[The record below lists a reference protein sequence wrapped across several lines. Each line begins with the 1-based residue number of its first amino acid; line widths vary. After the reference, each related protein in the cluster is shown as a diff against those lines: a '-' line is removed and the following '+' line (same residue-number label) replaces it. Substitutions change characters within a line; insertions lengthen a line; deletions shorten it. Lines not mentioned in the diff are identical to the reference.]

1 MKLHLE
7 GLRRRVVKYY
17 FIMIIITVALFEVLF
32 MFYMKEYYYS
42 MAKSYLEQQVRY
54 TQSSYDSTAMDST
67 SFQDKINNIL
77 EKESLSQDSSYK
89 EVNNDFAV
97 AIEIINKNKE
107 IILDQYGIKTN
118 EVVNYEDVNKAL
130 AGNEDYS
137 FSISSIIET
146 KDHIM
151 SVSVPLKVNNVVEGV
166 VRYSVSLNKADS
178 AIFRVV
184 FMIFIGGLVIL
195 LICLLISLRF
205 ADSLIRPIQDL
216 KKTANQL
223 AQGNYNIK
231 LENEKLHDDEIGDLV
246 RTFDHM
252 AKEIDKTRKL
262 KEEFISSVS
271 HELRTPLTSIK
282 GWSETLGYEGISR
295 EELDLGLGTIQDE
308 TERLITLVEELLD
321 FSRLA
326 SDRIR
331 LQIDTVNVVKLAK
344 DVVNQLGVKASEK
357 NITLLT
363 EFNTKEREIADIQGD
378 KNRLKQVLIN
388 LVQNALKFTEEGG
401 YVVVRLSQG
410 DEYTTFSV
418 VDNGIGIKQ
427 ENLDKVLEKFFQE
440 DYHKSGSGIGLAI
453 SNEIVKLH
461 KGKLILESQKGEGTC
476 ITFTLKNNYPQN
488 FRLLPEKPRLL
499 TVVPPR

>member
-1 MKLHLE
+1 MRLHLE

-54 TQSSYDSTAMDST
+54 TQSSYNSSGMDST

-77 EKESLSQDSSYK
+77 EKEGLNQGSGYSEGSDNFS
-89 EVNNDFAV
+89 V
-97 AIEIINKNKE
+97 AIEIINRNKE
-107 IILDQYGIKTN
+107 VVLDQYGIKTG
-118 EVVNYEDVNKAL
+118 EVVNYDDVNKAL
-130 AGNEDYS
+130 TGSQEYNFY
-137 FSISSIIET
+137 IYTVKET

-151 SVSVPLKVNNVVEGV
+151 SISVPLKVNNIVEGV
-166 VRYSVSLNKADS
+166 VRYSVSLTKADN
-178 AIFRVV
+178 AIFRVIC
-184 FMIFIGGLVIL
+184 MIFIGGLVIL
-195 LICLLISLRF
+195 LISLLLSLRF
-205 ADSLIRPIQDL
+205 AESLIRPIQDL

-223 AQGNYNIK
+223 AQGNYNIN

-246 RTFDHM
+246 KTFDHM

-295 EELDLGLGTIQDE
+295 EELDLGLGIIQDE

-331 LQIDTVNVVKLAK
+331 LQIDSVNVTKLAK

-363 EFNTKEREIADIQGD
+363 EFNTKESEIVDIQGD

-410 DEYTTFSV
+410 EEYTTFSV
-418 VDNGIGIKQ
+418 IDNGIGIKQ

-440 DYHKSGSGIGLAI
+440 DYNKSGSGIGLAI

-461 KGKLILESQKGEGTC
+461 KGKMILESEKGEGTC
-476 ITFTLKNNYPQN
+476 ITFTLKNN
-488 FRLLPEKPRLL
+488 LMDAIAE
-499 TVVPPR
+499 

>member
-54 TQSSYDSTAMDST
+54 TQNSYDSSGMDST

-295 EELDLGLGTIQDE
+295 EELDLGLGIIQDE

-476 ITFTLKNNYPQN
+476 ITFTLKNN
-488 FRLLPEKPRLL
+488 LMDAIAEEKM
-499 TVVPPR
+499 

>member
-137 FSISSIIET
+137 FSISSISET

-295 EELDLGLGTIQDE
+295 EELDLGLGIIQDE

-461 KGKLILESQKGEGTC
+461 KGKLILESRKRRRYLYYLY
-476 ITFTLKNNYPQN
+476 FK
-488 FRLLPEKPRLL
+488 K
-499 TVVPPR
+499 

>member
-1 MKLHLE
+1 MILHLD
-7 GLRRRVVKYY
+7 GLRKRVVKYY

-54 TQSSYDSTAMDST
+54 TQNSYDSSGMDST

-77 EKESLSQDSSYK
+77 EKEGLNQSSGYG
-89 EVNNDFAV
+89 ESSDNFSV

-107 IILDQYGIKTN
+107 VMLDQYGIKTG
-118 EVVNYEDVNKAL
+118 EVVNYDDVNKAL
-130 AGNEDYS
+130 TGSQDYN
-137 FSISSIIET
+137 FYIYSISET

-151 SVSVPLKVNNVVEGV
+151 SISVPLKVNNVVEGV
-166 VRYSVSLNKADS
+166 VRYSVSLKKADN

-184 FMIFIGGLVIL
+184 CIIFIGGLVIL
-195 LICLLISLRF
+195 LICLLLSLRF
-205 ADSLIRPIQDL
+205 ADSLIKPIQDL

-223 AQGNYNIK
+223 AQGNYNIN

-246 RTFDHM
+246 KTFDHM

-295 EELDLGLGTIQDE
+295 EELDLGLGIIQDE

-331 LQIDTVNVVKLAK
+331 LQIDSVNVTKLAK

-363 EFNTKEREIADIQGD
+363 EFNTKESEIVDIQGD

-410 DEYTTFSV
+410 EEYTTFSV

-427 ENLDKVLEKFFQE
+427 ENLDKLLKDESF
-440 DYHKSGSGIGLAI
+440 KSLDA
-453 SNEIVKLH
+453 VKN
-461 KGKLILESQKGEGTC
+461 G
-476 ITFTLKNNYPQN
+476 
-488 FRLLPEKPRLL
+488 R
-499 TVVPPR
+499 VVPLMLGDMYASGVRTANGIETISQGLYPSLNK

>member
-137 FSISSIIET
+137 FSISSISET

-295 EELDLGLGTIQDE
+295 EELDLGLGIIQDE

-363 EFNTKEREIADIQGD
+363 EFNTKEREIA
-378 KNRLKQVLIN
+378 
-388 LVQNALKFTEEGG
+388 
-401 YVVVRLSQG
+401 
-410 DEYTTFSV
+410 
-418 VDNGIGIKQ
+418 
-427 ENLDKVLEKFFQE
+427 EK
-440 DYHKSGSGIGLAI
+440 
-453 SNEIVKLH
+453 
-461 KGKLILESQKGEGTC
+461 
-476 ITFTLKNNYPQN
+476 
-488 FRLLPEKPRLL
+488 
-499 TVVPPR
+499 

>member
-1 MKLHLE
+1 
-7 GLRRRVVKYY
+7 
-17 FIMIIITVALFEVLF
+17 
-32 MFYMKEYYYS
+32 
-42 MAKSYLEQQVRY
+42 
-54 TQSSYDSTAMDST
+54 
-67 SFQDKINNIL
+67 
-77 EKESLSQDSSYK
+77 
-89 EVNNDFAV
+89 
-97 AIEIINKNKE
+97 
-107 IILDQYGIKTN
+107 
-118 EVVNYEDVNKAL
+118 
-130 AGNEDYS
+130 
-137 FSISSIIET
+137 
-146 KDHIM
+146 M

-295 EELDLGLGTIQDE
+295 EELDLGLGIIQDE
-308 TERLITLVEELLD
+308 TERMISLVEDLLD
-321 FSRLA
+321 FSRLS

-331 LQIDTVNVVKLAK
+331 LQIDMVDVRKLAK
-344 DVVNQLGVKASEK
+344 GVVAQLTVKANEK

-363 EFNTKEREIADIQGD
+363 EFKTEDIVDIQGD
-378 KNRLKQVLIN
+378 KNRLRQVLIN
-388 LVQNALKFTEEGG
+388 LVQNAIKFTSEGG
-401 YVVVRLSQG
+401 YIVVIVSQG
-410 DEYTTFSV
+410 EEFTTFTV
-418 VDNGIGIKQ
+418 TDNGVGIKK
-427 ENLDKVLEKFFQE
+427 ENLTKVLDKFFQE
-440 DYHKSGSGIGLAI
+440 DYNKAGSGLGLAI

-461 KGKLILESQKGEGTC
+461 GGKMIIESEKNVGTT
-476 ITFTLKNNYPQN
+476 ITFTLKNKII
-488 FRLLPEKPRLL
+488 ESI
-499 TVVPPR
+499 

>member
-1 MKLHLE
+1 MILHLD
-7 GLRRRVVKYY
+7 GLRKRVVKYY
-17 FIMIIITVALFEVLF
+17 FIMIIITVTLFEALF

-42 MAKSYLEQQVRY
+42 MAKSYLEQKVRY
-54 TQSSYDSTAMDST
+54 TQNSYDSSAMDST

-77 EKESLSQDSSYK
+77 EKEGITNNSGYSQSNDNFYVAIDIINRDK
-89 EVNNDFAV
+89 EV
-97 AIEIINKNKE
+97 
-107 IILDQYGIKTN
+107 ILDQYGIKTGK
-118 EVVNYEDVNKAL
+118 VVNYDDVNKAL
-130 AGNEDYS
+130 TGSQDYN
-137 FSISSIIET
+137 FYIYSIKET

-166 VRYSVSLNKADS
+166 VRYSISLNKADN
-178 AIFRVV
+178 AIFRV
-184 FMIFIGGLVIL
+184 FCMIFIGGLVIL
-195 LICLLISLRF
+195 LICLLLSLRF
-205 ADSLIRPIQDL
+205 AESLIGPIQDL

-223 AQGNYNIK
+223 AQGNYNIN

-295 EELDLGLGTIQDE
+295 EELDLGLGIIQDE

-331 LQIDTVNVVKLAK
+331 LQIDSVNVTKLAK

-363 EFNTKEREIADIQGD
+363 EFNTKESEIVDIQGD

-401 YVVVRLSQG
+401 YVVIRLSQG

-440 DYHKSGSGIGLAI
+440 DYNKSGSGIGLAI

-461 KGKLILESQKGEGTC
+461 KGKMILESQKGEGTC
-476 ITFTLKNNYPQN
+476 ITFTLKNN
-488 FRLLPEKPRLL
+488 LMDAIVEEKM
-499 TVVPPR
+499 